1 MKLKRTLV
9 FNIILSVLVA
19 SLIFFLSQ
27 KGILRRLELASLD
40 FSFRLRGNIPFSP
53 HIIIIEITDDNIAK
67 IGRWPWKRT
76 FHAAM
81 TRALTELGA
90 KSVYFDILFS
100 EASPE
105 EDDALLEK
113 AISRSKNTYLPFIFQ
128 DTPFDIKNALLP
140 IERFS
145 PHLKGMGSIN
155 IYPDIDGAL
164 RKIPLVF
171 QEKENLYPHIALKIA
186 LDYSGLKIKD
196 VKPNYLLLTDSKNEI
211 KIPLIE
217 KNQMLI
223 NWTGKW
229 KDTFKHYSYLDVLAG
244 ALNPRD
250 FKDSVCLVA
259 VTAIGLYD
267 IKPTPLEP
275 EYPGIGVIANTISN
289 ILDKNFLYL
298 PPALIN
304 ILLLYLMCLISSLL
318 ITGEKPLREALLVIL
333 IGAIYFVINFF
344 LFKIGVMLN
353 LATPLLGLTIS
364 SLSVGTYNFVRVSIE
379 RKTFF
384 KMSVTDGLTG
394 LYNIRYFK
402 LLLETEIIL
411 AKPDPSKK
419 FSILMSDVDH
429 FKHFNDTYG
438 HQVGDLV
445 LKEVANVLKTSVR
458 TSDIVARYGG
468 EEMIVLL
475 RGIPLKDALIIA
487 EKLRKGI
494 ENAVVRDEKNTY
506 KVTASLGVSIF
517 KQGDTADSVI
527 KRADDGLYKSKE
539 SGRNRISTVE
549 ESD

>member
-1 MKLKRTLV
+1 
-9 FNIILSVLVA
+9 
-19 SLIFFLSQ
+19 
-27 KGILRRLELASLD
+27 
-40 FSFRLRGNIPFSP
+40 
-53 HIIIIEITDDNIAK
+53 
-67 IGRWPWKRT
+67 
-76 FHAAM
+76 M

-100 EASPE
+100 EASSE

-113 AISRSKNTYLPFIFQ
+113 AINRSKNTYLPFIFQ
-128 DTPFDIKNALLP
+128 DTSFDIKNALLP

-164 RKIPLVF
+164 RKIPLLF

-402 LLLETEIIL
+402 LLLETEIML

-527 KRADDGLYKSKE
+527 KRADDALYKSKE
-539 SGRNRISTVE
+539 GGRNQISTVE